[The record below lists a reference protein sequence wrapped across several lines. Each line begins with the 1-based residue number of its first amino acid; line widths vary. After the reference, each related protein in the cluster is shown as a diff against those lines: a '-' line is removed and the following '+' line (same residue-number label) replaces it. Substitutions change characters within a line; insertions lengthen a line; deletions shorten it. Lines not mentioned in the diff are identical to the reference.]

1 MVTYIVKHHIP
12 GFLRLEIPILREL
25 SALRLDKETKAV
37 RSLPVLRGI
46 RDIAVKPRNCI
57 VDIEYDPVIIDI
69 KDYIEDMAS
78 IVETLDYVILN
89 SKFNIP
95 LILT

>member
-12 GFLRLEIPILREL
+12 GFVRLEIPILREL
-25 SALRLDKETKAV
+25 SALRLEKITKAV
-37 RSLPVLRGI
+37 RSLPVLTGI
-46 RDIAVKPRNCI
+46 RDIAVNPLNCS